1 MKSKK
6 RDEAGVAGITGVA
19 GAEAS
24 PALELVDVDEM
35 SKLEMLDELDLR
47 DPGADYSSYT
57 IAELR
62 VELRAAREC
71 GDEPYDPEKD
81 VEPTPQEIETAVNEA
96 IASAP
101 LPATPIEVEATPI
114 EVEATPIEVDS
125 TRSADLAELEDVKR
139 TLEALTARPAAATSK
154 PTKGLASGSKPR
166 PNVKYTLMARAPG
179 WTKTPQVEQLTNI
192 LFGQPKRE
200 MMEPELFQLLENG
213 KKSGLL
219 RTIQPAVRI
228 FQYYRAEMVA
238 ANVLRYQ

>member
-35 SKLEMLDELDLR
+35 SKLEMLEELDLR

-101 LPATPIEVEATPI
+101 LP
-114 EVEATPIEVDS
+114 ATPIEVDS

-200 MMEPELFQLLENG
+200 MMEPELFQLLETG